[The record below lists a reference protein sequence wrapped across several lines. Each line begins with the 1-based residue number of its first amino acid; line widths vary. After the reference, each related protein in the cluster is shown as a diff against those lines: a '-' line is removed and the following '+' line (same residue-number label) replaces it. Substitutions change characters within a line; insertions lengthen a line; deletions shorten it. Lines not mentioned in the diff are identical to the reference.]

1 MQGNKHLNNLRND
14 RRLRRRILI
23 AALLIVLL
31 VLQYILWF
39 RQGGIVSVVKL
50 RHSVHAQQ
58 QQNAKLAASNEVL
71 RAEVKDLKHGEAAVE
86 EHART
91 DLGMVKRGET
101 YYQVI
106 DDDD

>member
-1 MQGNKHLNNLRND
+1 MLDNKHLNNLRHD
-14 RRLRRRILI
+14 KRLRRRILI
-23 AALLIVLL
+23 VALLAALL

-39 RQGGIVSVVKL
+39 RQGGIISIIEL
-50 RHSVHAQQ
+50 RHSLHEQQ
-58 QQNAKLAASNEVL
+58 QQNEKLAASNDVL

-106 DDDD
+106 DDDN